1 MVKLVNRA
9 KMTTPTTGTGTITL
23 GSASSGYQTFAAAGI
38 VAGDVVR
45 YVIEDS
51 GNWEIGVGTYLTPLR
66 SPPSLTRTPSESS
79 SGGAAITL
87 SGNATVFVST
97 AAADLQEL
105 VAFSE
110 TFVLPAA
117 DGTSG
122 QALTTNGAGALGFS
136 TIKPGATGGGS
147 NAVFVENDQT
157 VTTSYT
163 ITTGKNAMSAGPIT
177 IAAGITVTVP
187 AGSVWTVV

>member
-9 KMTTPTTGTGTITL
+9 KMTTPTTGTGTLTL

-51 GNWEIGVGTYLTPLR
+51 GNWEIGVGTYSSTGPT
-66 SPPSLTRTPSESS
+66 LTRTPSESS

-136 TIKPGATGGGS
+136 TIKSGATGGGS

-163 ITTGKNAMSAGPIT
+163 ITTGKNAMTTGPIT
-177 IAAGITVTVP
+177 VNSGVTVTVP
-187 AGSVWTVV
+187 TGSNWVVL